1 MKKKYIIK
9 YTLMKT
15 FCTKLGYF
23 KLKIIGRFKKLNRGN
38 LFRIPR
44 FLYIQIYFYLFKFLL
59 GNFAADYPISL
70 WNFQQLKKFAIS
82 IAT

>member
-1 MKKKYIIK
+1 MKA
-9 YTLMKT
+9 
-15 FCTKLGYF
+15 FRAKLGYF
-23 KLKIIGRFKKLNRGN
+23 KIGLKKLNRGN
-38 LFRIPR
+38 LFRVPR

>member
-1 MKKKYIIK
+1 MKNIIK
-9 YTLMKT
+9 YTLMKA

-23 KLKIIGRFKKLNRGN
+23 RIKIIDRLKKLNRGN

-44 FLYIQIYFYLFKFLL
+44 FYIFRFIIYLFKFLL